1 MVEFWRFKSVD
12 LADYNLLQGEFHY
25 SLVLLSILVSSLAAY
40 SCLIVIERMWS
51 SNEAKTVSLWRLFG
65 SLVFG
70 LGVWAMH
77 FTGMLAFMVPA
88 QMSYHTGITWLSF
101 IHPVVGRY

>member
-65 SLVFG
+65 SIVFG
-70 LGVWAMH
+70 LVSGQCISQACWRLWCLRKCL
-77 FTGMLAFMVPA
+77 T
-88 QMSYHTGITWLSF
+88 I
-101 IHPVVGRY
+101 PV